1 MEFIF
6 KSAEYKREYKDLL
19 KILPALNE
27 CNLCMKIKCE
37 NCKNYTFTCR
47 SRLKEK
53 CKNCDLYMTKR
64 DTLLENP
71 NRKAA
76 DYVFNFL
83 TDCFNSND
91 LTRQFFKLNISD
103 EIIKENVLLNVKN
116 FFQKINK
123 KYVANNKDH
132 VQYNLNG

>member
-1 MEFIF
+1 M
-6 KSAEYKREYKDLL
+6 R
-19 KILPALNE
+19 
-27 CNLCMKIKCE
+27 
-37 NCKNYTFTCR
+37 
-47 SRLKEK
+47 
-53 CKNCDLYMTKR
+53 KR
-64 DTLLENP
+64 DPLLENP

-83 TDCFNSND
+83 TDDFNSND